1 MRHSESEKI
10 KYINDLY
17 GYESRVL
24 RAIRK
29 SAPKNKAHI
38 QVSPF
43 EGAILK
49 FFTQFIQAKLI
60 LEIGTF
66 VGYSTAYM
74 AGGLTKGGK
83 VLSIEKNIQSF
94 NIAQENIIKYNLRE
108 KIELFNIDALTFL
121 RTRKG
126 LERADIIFIDGNKSE
141 YYEYLSE
148 SMDILRTGGLVI
160 ADNTLLFDS
169 VYKERPQDKHGS
181 LMWESMQK
189 FNRKVA
195 DSQLFQTIMLPTD
208 SGLTVAI
215 KK

>member
-1 MRHSESEKI
+1 MRHSELEKI

-17 GYESRVL
+17 GYESGPL
-24 RAIRK
+24 RAIRE
-29 SAPKNKAHI
+29 SAPKDKAHM

-49 FFTQFIQAKLI
+49 FFAQFIQAKLI

-66 VGYSTAYM
+66 VGYSAAYM
-74 AGGLTKGGK
+74 VEGLAKGGK
-83 VLSIEKNIQSF
+83 ILSVEKNIQSF
-94 NIAQENIIKYNLRE
+94 NIAQENVIKHNLRE
-108 KIELFNIDALTFL
+108 KIELFNTDALTFL

-126 LERADIIFIDGNKSE
+126 SEQTDIIFIDGNKSE

-148 SMDILRTGGLVI
+148 SIDILRAGGLVI

-169 VYKERPQDKHGS
+169 VYKERPQDKQGG